1 MCLSAGLYAQSF
13 TGTVYYQDPKGNKDA
28 LPFAQVY
35 YLEHETLLDC
45 DENGQFT
52 LDLHHDATLVAT
64 YVGYSRDTV
73 RVTVGTPSA
82 EFCLVGSNELQE
94 AVAIARQAGLKR
106 LSQIKTEAITTAGI
120 CKMACCNLA
129 ESFENTASVSVGYSD
144 AVTGA
149 RQIKLLGLSG
159 VYTQMQDEKMPV
171 MKGLASTFGLNYI
184 PGQWLESIQIAKGP
198 GSVAND
204 AGGIT
209 GIINMEHRKPVDETP
224 LFVNMYASSD
234 NMYDGNIISALQLNE
249 RWSTVLLTYF
259 SYADPKMDHNGD
271 GFRDDPKVRQI
282 NVGNRW
288 LYYDPSGLQVRF
300 GFKVVDDA
308 RLGGQTAFEK
318 QMRHEL
324 APAAWGSVIG
334 NRLLNGYFK
343 VGFPL
348 TDDQSSSIAFVTTY
362 NRYDT
367 DATFGRN
374 RYDGH
379 QNDLFTNLL
388 YHNDINDSHTV
399 EFALT
404 GQWDVT
410 DQNYFLG
417 AYGLA
422 QEDELPIPLKNE
434 LQAGAMGEY
443 TFRAGEKFTSV
454 VGARMDYNTYYQ
466 KWMFAP
472 RVTLR
477 YAPVHD
483 LVLRGSIGR
492 AFHSPSV
499 FADNYGLFSN
509 NRRIIYDPTPDGKG
523 GYATERGLNM
533 DLEDAI
539 TMGANL
545 TWYLPIGEEDDA
557 SFFSVEYFRTD
568 FNKQVYADA
577 EWAVNTTKICMTQSA
592 TQTVQADLSAE
603 FNEHFN
609 ALVTF
614 RYTDPKVKTFQ
625 KNSDVS
631 NVVVRPMTS
640 KFKGVLNLQYKTNL
654 SKWIFDFT
662 TQLNGPMRLPDY
674 AAREWEMEYTPVYP
688 VLYAQITRKLR
699 ALDIY
704 VGAENI
710 TGYRQHNAIIGADNP
725 FGPEFDASVVWGPL
739 MGAKYYIGFRYTLW
753 K

>member
-1 MCLSAGLYAQSF
+1 MCLSAGLQAQSF
-13 TGTVYYQDPKGNKDA
+13 TGTVYYQDTNGNRDV

-45 DENGQFT
+45 DENGRFS
-52 LDLHHDATLVAT
+52 LDLHHDATFVAT
-64 YVGYSRDTV
+64 YVGYSQDTV

-82 EFCLVGSNELQE
+82 EFCLTGSNELQE
-94 AVAIARQAGLKR
+94 AVATARQAGLKR
-106 LSQIKTEAITTAGI
+106 LSQIKTEAITTAGL

-129 ESFENTASVSVGYSD
+129 ESFENTASVTVGYSD

-224 LFVNMYASSD
+224 LFVNLYASSD
-234 NMYDGNIISALQLNE
+234 NMYDGNIISALQLND

-259 SYADPKMDHNGD
+259 SYADPKMDHNRD

-282 NVGNRW
+282 NIGNRW
-288 LYYDPSGLQVRF
+288 LYYAPRGLQVRF

-308 RLGGQTAFEK
+308 RVGGQTAFDK
-318 QMRHEL
+318 TMRYDIS
-324 APAAWGSVIG
+324 PAAWGSVIG
-334 NRLLNGYFK
+334 NRLLNGYVK
-343 VGFPL
+343 VGLPL
-348 TDDQSSSIAFVTTY
+348 ADDQSSSIAFVTTY
-362 NRYDT
+362 NHYDT
-367 DATFGRN
+367 DASFGRN
-374 RYDGH
+374 RYDGR
-379 QNDLFTNLL
+379 QDDLFTNLL

-410 DQNYFLG
+410 DQNYFFG
-417 AYGLA
+417 AYGLD
-422 QEDELPIPLKNE
+422 QEAELPIPLKNE

-454 VGARMDYNTYYQ
+454 VGARLDYDTYYK

-472 RVTLR
+472 RVTLK
-477 YAPVHD
+477 YNPIHD

-509 NRRIIYDPTPDGKG
+509 NRHIIYELTPDGKG
-523 GYATERGLNM
+523 GYAKERGLNM

-545 TWYLPIGEEDDA
+545 TWYLPIGDEDA
-557 SFFSVEYFRTD
+557 SFLSVEYFRTD

-577 EWAVNTTKICMTQSA
+577 EWAENTTRICMTQSA
-592 TQTVQADLSAE
+592 TQTIQADISAE
-603 FNEHFN
+603 FSENFN

-614 RYTDPKVKTFQ
+614 RYTDPKVRTFE
-625 KNSDVS
+625 KNTDVS
-631 NVVVRPMTS
+631 HVIVRPMTS
-640 KFKGVLNLQYKTNL
+640 KFKGVLNLQYKTHL

-704 VGAENI
+704 IGAENI

-725 FGPEFDASVVWGPL
+725 FGPGFDASVVWGPL
-739 MGAKYYIGFRYTLW
+739 MGAKYYAGFRYTLW